1 MAVTDSTTKESCPK
15 AETPGGRCCPVCFPD
30 VVQEEVKQLNR
41 LGDCLQTLAQTQE
54 LMEEK
59 TLEVTTD
66 QLRSWAFLCHHIAL
80 WLPEKLHE
88 AAVGQEGGE

>member
-1 MAVTDSTTKESCPK
+1 MAESDSNTNKKCPK
-15 AETPGGRCCPVCFPD
+15 AETPGGRCPVCFVD
-30 VVQEEVKQLNR
+30 VVQEEVKQLDR

-66 QLRSWAFLCHHIAL
+66 QLRSWAFLCHHVAL
-80 WLPEKLHE
+80 WVPEKLHD